1 MKKQKAKGT
10 AAFDAYYT
18 ALFKERW
25 EHLKTAL
32 AAEPRQIAYSDNLLK
47 PYYLDYASVQAAKA
61 MPPLY
66 SGKCLDMC
74 AAPGGKTLV
83 LLSRLSE
90 QVELVSNEISADRRN
105 RLFNVLEEY
114 ISPYQRRQIKI
125 TGYDACKMPHYGRN
139 LYDRILLDAPC
150 SSERH
155 LFQNEKYLDQW
166 SEARI
171 KNLAQ
176 RQWALLSAAFLL
188 LKENGFLVYSTCAL
202 SDFENDGVIK
212 KLKAKYKT
220 QICIET
226 GKAGVHQFCIQPQFA
241 EECEYGYRFMP
252 DTAEGAGPIY
262 FSLIKK
268 IPVYDNDK

>member
-1 MKKQKAKGT
+1 MKKQKLNGAEG
-10 AAFDAYYT
+10 FYAYYA
-18 ALFKERW
+18 ALFGTRW
-25 EHLKTAL
+25 ECLKAAL
-32 AAEPRQIAYSDNLLK
+32 SRESKQIAYGEKLRK

-61 MPPLY
+61 MPALH

-105 RLFNVLEEY
+105 RLVKVLEEY
-114 ISPYQRRQIKI
+114 ISPEQKQHIKI

-155 LFQNEKYLDQW
+155 LLQNEKYLMQW

-171 KNLAQ
+171 RNLAQ

-212 KLKAKYKT
+212 KLNAKYKT
-220 QICIET
+220 QVSIET
-226 GKAGVHQFCIQPQFA
+226 GKAGAHQYCSQPQFA
-241 EECEYGYRFMP
+241 EQCEYGYRFMP
-252 DTAEGAGPIY
+252 DTSGGAGPIY

-268 IPVYDNDK
+268 LPG

>member
-1 MKKQKAKGT
+1 MKKQKTKGAKG
-10 AAFDAYYT
+10 FDAYYA
-18 ALFKERW
+18 ALFGARW
-25 EHLKTAL
+25 ERLKAAL
-32 AAEPRQIAYSDNLLK
+32 SGAPQQIAYSEKLLK

-61 MPPLY
+61 MPLLH

-83 LLSRLSE
+83 LLSRLSG

-114 ISPYQRRQIKI
+114 ISPEQRRQIKV

-155 LFQNEKYLDQW
+155 LLQNEKYLEQW

-212 KLKAKYKT
+212 KLKVKYKT
-220 QICIET
+220 QAGIET
-226 GKAGVHQFCIQPQFA
+226 GKMGVHKDCVQPQFA
-241 EECEYGYRFMP
+241 EACEYGYRFMP
-252 DTAEGAGPIY
+252 DTAGGAGPIY

-268 IPVYDNDK
+268 MPVCDDDK